1 MNEFEPAGAFEVF
14 WDGKDN
20 AGNRMPSGMYLY
32 RIEEQGLVLTR
43 KKKIMQ

>member
-1 MNEFEPAGAFEVF
+1 VNEFQPAGAFEVF

-20 AGNRMPSGMYLY
+20 SGTRMPSGMYLY

-43 KKKIMQ
+43 QMMLLQ